1 MEMENEKKIMRM
13 LIQMQSDD
21 LNHADELAD
30 YAAKA
35 KMAGDEQVAQK
46 IAARAKERTA
56 HYAEDEKMFRD
67 YVEKMKGAGDNAPE
81 SVQGQCLAMMLEA
94 QRDRYHMVRSKI
106 DAL

>member
-1 MEMENEKKIMRM
+1 MENEKKIMRM
-13 LIQMQSDD
+13 LIQMQNDD
-21 LNHADELAD
+21 LNDADELAD

-35 KMAGDEQVAQK
+35 KLAGDDQVAQK

-67 YVEKMKGAGDNAPE
+67 YVEKMKSAGDNAPE

-106 DAL
+106 ESM

>member
-1 MEMENEKKIMRM
+1 MENEKKIMRI
-13 LIQMQSDD
+13 LIQMQNDD
-21 LNHADELAD
+21 LNDADELAD

-35 KMAGDEQVAQK
+35 KLAGDDQVAQK
-46 IAARAKERTA
+46 IAARAKERTT

-67 YVEKMKGAGDNAPE
+67 YVDKMKGSGDNAPE